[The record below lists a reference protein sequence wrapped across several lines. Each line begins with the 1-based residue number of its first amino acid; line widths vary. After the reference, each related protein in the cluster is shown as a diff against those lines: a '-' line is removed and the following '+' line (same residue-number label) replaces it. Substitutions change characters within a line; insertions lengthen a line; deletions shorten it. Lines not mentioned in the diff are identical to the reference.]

1 MKKLMFLALAFCASN
16 LFSQSNQSYF
26 LGAGYSENGGFAFSI
41 GLKNKNSFGVYV
53 AARGINSEGDY
64 FSGVDYSSIS
74 TERILLTI
82 REEKPAFGMN
92 IGTIYNLRDSN
103 FSIGA
108 GLGYGVKQTLVR
120 EDILY
125 DFQYIKDERATRF
138 TAEKQDKI
146 TFEAFLDYS
155 FKKSLSNSFGLQIGY
170 NSLNSVTGIFYYSF

>member
-1 MKKLMFLALAFCASN
+1 
-16 LFSQSNQSYF
+16 
-26 LGAGYSENGGFAFSI
+26 
-41 GLKNKNSFGVYV
+41 
-53 AARGINSEGDY
+53 
-64 FSGVDYSSIS
+64 
-74 TERILLTI
+74 
-82 REEKPAFGMN
+82 MN

>member
-26 LGAGYSENGGFAFSI
+26 LGAGYSENGGFGFSI

-64 FSGVDYSSIS
+64 FSGIDYSSIS
-74 TERILLTI
+74 TEKILLTV

-92 IGTIYNLRDSN
+92 IGTIYNIPESN
-103 FSIGA
+103 FSIGT
-108 GLGYGVKQTLVR
+108 GLGYGIKQTLVT
-120 EDILY
+120 ENILY
-125 DFQYIKDERATRF
+125 DFQFIQDERATRF

-155 FKKSLSNSFGLQIGY
+155 FKKSLSNSFGLQVGF
-170 NSLNSVTGIFYYSF
+170 NTLNSVFGNFYYSF